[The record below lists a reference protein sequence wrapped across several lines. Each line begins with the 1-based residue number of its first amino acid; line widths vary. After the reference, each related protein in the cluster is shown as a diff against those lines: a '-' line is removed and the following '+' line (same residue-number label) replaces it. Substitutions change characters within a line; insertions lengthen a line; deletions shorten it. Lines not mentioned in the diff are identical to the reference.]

1 MRTRR
6 SFYVIAALMGLL
18 ISFGCT
24 VVLAQP
30 YPIKPVRIIVPF
42 APGGGTDLMARFIA
56 QRLAGSSAG
65 SFFVD
70 NKPGAGGLVGIEA
83 GVKSAPDGY
92 TLLIVSSSYS
102 VNPALYKLS
111 FDPVAD
117 ITPVIQISQGPQL
130 LVVNPALRAKS
141 VQELVALAK
150 QRPGAITFASAGQGS
165 ITHVAM
171 ELLCSLSGMKMT
183 HVPYKGTGPA
193 LIDTVAG
200 RADVFLSAPSALLP
214 YVKSGRLRAL
224 AVTTRTRTPALPE
237 VPTLEESGFPGFE
250 SSLWYGLIGPKGIS
264 RNIVER
270 LHADMSAILAS
281 KEAAEHLRNDAAAPA
296 GGSPEQFL
304 DRIRAEVNLW
314 RKVAQDSGI
323 QSQ

>member
-1 MRTRR
+1 MRR

-18 ISFGCT
+18 ISTGCRL
-24 VVLAQP
+24 VFAQP
-30 YPIKPVRIIVPF
+30 YPMKPVRIIVPF

-56 QRLAGSSAG
+56 QRLAASGTG

-92 TLLIVSSSYS
+92 TLLLVSSSYS

-130 LVVNPALRAKS
+130 LVVNPALPAKS
-141 VQELVALAK
+141 LHELITLAK
-150 QRPGAITFASAGQGS
+150 QRPGTISFASTGQGT

-224 AVTTRTRTPALPE
+224 AVTTPTRAAALPD
-237 VPTLEESGFPGFE
+237 VPTVEESGLPGFE
-250 SSLWYGLIGPKGIS
+250 TILWHGLIGPKGMP
-264 RNIVER
+264 RDIVER
-270 LHADMSAILAS
+270 LHADVSAILAS
-281 KEAAEHLRNDAAAPA
+281 KEAAEHLRSDAAAPA

-304 DRIRAEVNLW
+304 DRIRKEIIVW
-314 RKVAQDSGI
+314 RKVAEDSGI
-323 QSQ
+323 HAQ

>member
-6 SFYVIAALMGLL
+6 SFYPIAALIGLV
-18 ISFGCT
+18 ISLACSL
-24 VVLAQP
+24 VLAQS
-30 YPIKPVRIIVPF
+30 YPTKPVRIIVPF
-42 APGGGTDLMARFIA
+42 PPGGGTDLMARFIA

-92 TLLIVSSSYS
+92 TLLLVSSSYS
-102 VNPALYKLS
+102 VNPALYTLG

-130 LVVNPALRAKS
+130 LVVNPALPANS

-150 QRPGAITFASAGQGS
+150 QRPGAITFASAGQGG

-183 HVPYKGTGPA
+183 HVPYRGTGPA
-193 LIDTVAG
+193 LTDTVAG

-224 AVTTRTRTPALPE
+224 AVTTRTRAPALPE
-237 VPTLEESGFPGFE
+237 IPTVEESGFPGFE
-250 SSLWYGLIGPKGIS
+250 TILWYGLIAPKGIS

-270 LHADMSAILAS
+270 LHAEVSAILAT
-281 KEAAEHLRNDAAAPA
+281 KAAAEHLRNEAAAPA
-296 GGSPEQFL
+296 VGSPEQFR
-304 DRIRAEVNLW
+304 DQIRKEIDLW
-314 RKVAQDSGI
+314 RKVARDSGI
-323 QSQ
+323 QAQ

>member
-6 SFYVIAALMGLL
+6 SLYPIAALIGLV
-18 ISFGCT
+18 ICFGCSLA
-24 VVLAQP
+24 LAQP

-92 TLLIVSSSYS
+92 TLLLVSSSYS
-102 VNPALYKLS
+102 VNPALYKLG

-117 ITPVIQISQGPQL
+117 ITAIIQISQGPQL
-130 LVVNPALRAKS
+130 LVVNPALPATS
-141 VQELVALAK
+141 VRELIALAK
-150 QRPGAITFASAGQGS
+150 QNPGAITFASAGQGS

-193 LIDTVAG
+193 LTDTVAG
-200 RADVFLSAPSALLP
+200 RADVFLSAPAALLP

-224 AVTTRTRTPALPE
+224 AVTTRTRAPALAE
-237 VPTLEESGFPGFE
+237 IPTVEESGFPGFE
-250 SSLWYGLIGPKGIS
+250 TILWYGLIGPKGIS

-270 LHADMSAILAS
+270 LHAEVSAILAS
-281 KEAAEHLRNDAAAPA
+281 QEAAEHLRNETATPAA
-296 GGSPEQFL
+296 GSSEQFL
-304 DRIRAEVNLW
+304 DRIRQEIDLW
-314 RKVAQDSGI
+314 RKVARDSGI
-323 QSQ
+323 QAQ

>member
-6 SFYVIAALMGLL
+6 SCYPIAALIGLG
-18 ISFGCT
+18 ISLGCSL
-24 VVLAQP
+24 VLAQP

-56 QRLAGSSAG
+56 QRLARSSAG

-70 NKPGAGGLVGIEA
+70 NKPGAGGMVGIEA
-83 GVKSAPDGY
+83 GIKSAPDGY
-92 TLLIVSSSYS
+92 TLLLVSSSYS

-130 LVVNPALRAKS
+130 LVVNPALAAKS
-141 VQELVALAK
+141 VHELVALAK
-150 QRPGAITFASAGQGS
+150 QRPGAISFASAGQGS

-171 ELLCSLSGMKMT
+171 ELLCGLSGVKMT

-193 LIDTVAG
+193 LTDTVAG

-224 AVTTRTRTPALPE
+224 AVTTPTRAPALPE
-237 VPTLEESGFPGFE
+237 IPTVEESGLPGFE
-250 SSLWYGLIGPKGIS
+250 TILWHGLIGPKGLS
-264 RNIVER
+264 RHIVER
-270 LHADMSAILAS
+270 LNADISAILAGN
-281 KEAAEHLRNDAAAPA
+281 EVAEHLRNDAATPA

-304 DRIRAEVNLW
+304 DQIRREIDLW
-314 RKVAQDSGI
+314 RKVARDSGI